1 MTKMRSRSV
10 LVSEPS
16 SRMLD
21 GKHDAGGEDADA
33 YPIVP
38 EAPVE
43 ETGKRDGEQGE
54 QQVVAHGPSVGMG
67 TLPGG
72 VVCLGPFLAGVG
84 DDAEGLAVGADEVL
98 VLLGFEEDDRQH
110 GDDGGN
116 EEAPSEV
123 VRVARLAKIAADQRG
138 EEGTHVD
145 THIEDSVGGIQPFV
159 TRLVE
164 LPHQGGDGGLEAAV
178 AQYKESQSAV
188 HQPMRKLTRLQHRG
202 TGKHQELADCHHHG
216 PPEDGTADAPVFVGD
231 VAAD

>member
-1 MTKMRSRSV
+1 
-10 LVSEPS
+10 
-16 SRMLD
+16 
-21 GKHDAGGEDADA
+21 
-33 YPIVP
+33 
-38 EAPVE
+38 
-43 ETGKRDGEQGE
+43 
-54 QQVVAHGPSVGMG
+54 MG

-145 THIEDSVGGIQPFV
+145 THIEDGEGRV
-159 TRLVE
+159 
-164 LPHQGGDGGLEAAV
+164 LPVVIGCIEPSHHGRDVGLEKTV
-178 AQYKESQSAV
+178 S
-188 HQPMRKLTRLQHRG
+188 
-202 TGKHQELADCHHHG
+202 
-216 PPEDGTADAPVFVGD
+216 
-231 VAAD
+231 